1 MVKED
6 LTPKQKQ
13 FCEEYII
20 DLNATQ
26 AAIRAG
32 YSPKT
37 ANRIASENLSK
48 LDIQNYICEL
58 KNKRQERIEYT
69 QDDVMKDL
77 LEIKNRCMQ
86 AVPVLG
92 MFGQQVKD
100 AEGNNIWKFDAKAAN
115 QAIDML
121 AKHVGFYETDNKQ
134 KTTNNVQLDDKTVEK
149 VMNKIKEL

>member
-1 MVKED
+1 MKDD

-13 FCEEYII
+13 FCEEYLI

-32 YSPKT
+32 YSVKT

-48 LDIQNYICEL
+48 PDIQDYICEL
-58 KNKRQERIEYT
+58 KKKRQERTEYT
-69 QDDVMKDL
+69 QDDVIKDL
-77 LEIKNRCMQ
+77 LEIKKRCMQ
-86 AVPVLG
+86 AVSVP
-92 MFGQQVKD
+92 FC
-100 AEGNNIWKFDAKAAN
+100 EGVWKFDSRGAN

-121 AKHVGFYETDNKQ
+121 AKHIGFYETDNKQ
-134 KTTNNVQLDDKTVEK
+134 RATSNVQLDDKTVER

>member
-86 AVPVLG
+86 KAPVTFMG
-92 MFGQQVKD
+92 HQVQD
-100 AEGNNIWKFDAKAAN
+100 ENGNNIWKFDSKGAN